1 MPDRIITY
9 ISFVVLFIGL
19 NACNTGDDID
29 RIPLA
34 RVGDQVLYL
43 SELRSVLPQGL
54 SPEDSI
60 MLTEDYIKKWIISEL
75 MVRKAEENLTPALKD
90 LTKELNDYRNSMLT
104 YRYKMELMLQR
115 LDTTVNDREINDYY
129 NLYKDNFILSKDI
142 VKAIYIQIPKEVSQP
157 EQVKVFCEQ
166 VTDDN
171 LRELR
176 EFCVKYAVTYDIFVD
191 NWVELESVAQY
202 LPEQIEDNQQLL
214 RRNAMIE
221 LRDEKAYHLL
231 CIIEYRLANSVAPI
245 EYVSENIKNLIINKR
260 KLDFLKK
267 IEEDVYT
274 EGIRNSK
281 FKLYDYEPEKI
292 EN

>member
-1 MPDRIITY
+1 MIAGFQACMP
-9 ISFVVLFIGL
+9 
-19 NACNTGDDID
+19 GDDMD

-34 RVGDQVLYL
+34 RVGDKVLYL
-43 SELRSVLPQGL
+43 PEVHSVLPQGL

-60 MLTEDYIKKWIISEL
+60 MLTEDYIKKWIIGEL
-75 MVRKAEENLTPALKD
+75 MVRKAEENLSPALKD
-90 LTKELNDYRNSMLT
+90 LTRELTDYRNSMLT
-104 YRYKMELMLQR
+104 YRYKMELMLQK
-115 LDTTVNDREINDYY
+115 LDTTVSDPEINDYY
-129 NLYKDNFILSKDI
+129 HAHKDNFILSKDI
-142 VKAIYIQIPKEVSQP
+142 VKAIYIQIPKEVNQP

-166 VTDDN
+166 VTEDN

-176 EFCVKYAVTYDIFVD
+176 EYCVKFAVTYDIFVD
-191 NWVELESVAQY
+191 NWVDLESVAQY
-202 LPEQIEDNQQLL
+202 LPQQIEDNRQLL

-221 LRDEKAYHLL
+221 LRDDKGYHLL
-231 CIIEYRLANSVAPI
+231 CIIEFRLANTVAPI

>member
-1 MPDRIITY
+1 MPGRIIAY
-9 ISFVVLFIGL
+9 IVAILMITGL
-19 NACNTGDDID
+19 HACMSGDDLD

-34 RVGDQVLYL
+34 KVGDKVLYL
-43 SELRSVLPQGL
+43 SEVRSVLPQGL

-75 MVRKAEENLTPALKD
+75 MVRKAEENLSPALKD
-90 LTKELNDYRNSMLT
+90 LTKELTDYRNSMLT
-104 YRYKMELMLQR
+104 YRYKMELMLQK
-115 LDTTVNDREINDYY
+115 LDTTVSHREIADYY
-129 NLYKDNFILSKDI
+129 NTHQDNFILSKDI
-142 VKAIYIQIPKEVSQP
+142 VKAIYIQIPVEVSQP

-191 NWVELESVAQY
+191 NWVDLESVAQY
-202 LPEQIEDNQQLL
+202 LPQQIEDDRQLL

-221 LRDEKAYHLL
+221 LRDEKSYHLL
-231 CIIEYRLANSVAPI
+231 CIIEFRLANSVAPM

>member
-1 MPDRIITY
+1 M
-9 ISFVVLFIGL
+9 ISGL
-19 NACNTGDDID
+19 NACMTGDDID
-29 RIPLA
+29 KVPLA
-34 RVGDQVLYL
+34 RVGDKVLYL

-60 MLTEDYIKKWIISEL
+60 MMTEDYIKKWIISEL
-75 MVRKAEENLTPALKD
+75 MVNKAEENLSPALKD
-90 LTKELNDYRNSMLT
+90 LNRELNDYRNSMLT
-104 YRYKMELMLQR
+104 YRYKMELMLQK
-115 LDTTVNDREINDYY
+115 LDTTVSEQEIAEYY
-129 NLYKDNFILSKDI
+129 NLHKDNFILSKDI
-142 VKAIYIQIPKEVSQP
+142 VKAIYIQIPKEVSRP

-171 LRELR
+171 LRELQ

-191 NWVELESVAQY
+191 NWVELEAVAQF
-202 LPEQIEDNQQLL
+202 LPQELEADRQLL

-221 LRDEKAYHLL
+221 VRDEKAYHLL
-231 CIIEYRLANSVAPI
+231 CIIEFRLANSHAPM
-245 EYVSENIKNLIINKR
+245 EYVSESIKNLINNKR

-281 FKLYDYEPEKI
+281 FKLYDYEPDKN